1 MHTRQWKATWTDQD
15 GNPQQH
21 TFNAPENRILAEID
35 FQFTR
40 IEQGKPVP
48 EQFTLE
54 KGRQVM
60 RVVPSL
66 RELEKHI

>member
-1 MHTRQWKATWTDQD
+1 MRQRWLAKWRED
-15 GNPQQH
+15 GKLYTH
-21 TFNAPENRILAEID
+21 TFESTENRILAEIN

-40 IEQGKPVP
+40 IDQGKPVP

-60 RVVPSL
+60 RVVPSQ
-66 RELEKHI
+66 RELGRHI

>member
-1 MHTRQWKATWTDQD
+1 MHTRQWKATWRDQD
-15 GNPQQH
+15 GSPQEA
-21 TFNAPENRILAEID
+21 TFIAPENRILAEID